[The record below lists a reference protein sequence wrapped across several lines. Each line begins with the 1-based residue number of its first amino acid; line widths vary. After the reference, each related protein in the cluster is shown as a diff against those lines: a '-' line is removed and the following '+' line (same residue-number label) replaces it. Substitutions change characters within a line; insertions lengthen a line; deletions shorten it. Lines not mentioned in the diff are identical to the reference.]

1 MVGWVGYGERRR
13 GRGRARSKKEWR
25 SVISKVAL
33 VLYWHWQ
40 IGVLVLRYYGITIR
54 DIHLPSRFL
63 GVKEYNTTITMSQ

>member
-1 MVGWVGYGERRR
+1 M
-13 GRGRARSKKEWR
+13 KEWR